1 MNVLNVGKS
10 ALTVAQLGIATTGHN
25 IANAST
31 PGYNR
36 QSIVQK
42 AAAAQSFGN
51 GYLGQG
57 AEVGTIVRS
66 YDDVLAK
73 QVVNTTSNQ
82 SSSAVYLQGIN
93 EVNSL
98 LSDDKAGV
106 SAVMTNFFRS
116 VSAAAANPSDI
127 ATRQTVISNAQS
139 LVSRFTAVNSRLDE
153 MRSNINTQV
162 STSVTTINSY
172 ATAIADLNEKIKQAF
187 SSTGNPPNDLMDQR
201 DLLVTKISEQIKTTV
216 LPQADNTYNVSIG
229 NGIPIVL
236 GNQSQDL
243 YAVPNDTD
251 SSRLE
256 VGYGASGSPKP
267 ISGSLTGGALGGALQ
282 FRDET
287 LDTVQNQLGQLAL
300 TFATAFNNQHK
311 QGTDLTGAVG
321 QDMFNIA
328 GPVAISNRNNTDQS
342 KLASIQITD
351 ATSLTNS
358 NYSLDYVNGQ
368 YNVTRLNDKKVW
380 QNVTLPFEPSTQTG
394 VDGSGNP
401 IMQTDG
407 IKIGVN
413 TLTPVNGDSY
423 LIKPTQY
430 VASGLT
436 LAITDVEK
444 LALANNPS
452 KGESDNT
459 NALKLA
465 DLQNQNF
472 VRVNASSTNRTF
484 AQAYALTTSAVGIKA
499 NQMSIMNQADKTA
512 LDDATSAMQSQS
524 GVNLDEEAAN
534 LLRYQQAYQAAGKM
548 MQIASNMFD
557 TLLSLG
563 K

>member
-73 QVVNTTSNQ
+73 QVINTTSNQ
-82 SSSAVYLQGIN
+82 SSSSVYLQGIN

-106 SAVMTNFFRS
+106 SAVMTEFFRS

-162 STSVTTINSY
+162 STSVATINSY
-172 ATAIADLNEKIKQAF
+172 ASSIADLNEKIKQAF

-216 LPQADNTYNVSIG
+216 LPQSDNTYNVSIG

-287 LDTVQNQLGQLAL
+287 LDTVQNQLGQLAI

-321 QDMFNIA
+321 QNLFNIA

-342 KLASIQITD
+342 KQASVAITD
-351 ATSLTNS
+351 PSLLTSS
-358 NYSLDYVNGQ
+358 NYTLEYVNGQ
-368 YNVTRLNDKKVW
+368 YNITRQNDKYVW
-380 QNVTLPFEPSTQTG
+380 SNVTLPFNQ
-394 VDGSGNP
+394 
-401 IMQTDG
+401 DG
-407 IKIGVN
+407 ITIN
-413 TLTPVNGDSY
+413 TNTSSPTNGDSY

-430 VASGLT
+430 AASGLT
-436 LAITDVEK
+436 LAVTDVEK
-444 LALANNPS
+444 LALADNPS

-465 DLQNQNF
+465 NLQNQNF

>member
-73 QVVNTTSNQ
+73 QVINTTSNQ
-82 SSSAVYLQGIN
+82 SSSSVYLQGIN

-106 SAVMTNFFRS
+106 SAVMTEFFRS

-162 STSVTTINSY
+162 STSVAIINSY
-172 ATAIADLNEKIKQAF
+172 ASSIADLNEKIKQAF

-216 LPQADNTYNVSIG
+216 LPQSDNTYNVSIG

-287 LDTVQNQLGQLAL
+287 LDTVQNQLGQLAI

-321 QDMFNIA
+321 QNLFNIA

-342 KLASIQITD
+342 KQASVAITD
-351 ATSLTNS
+351 PSLLTSS
-358 NYSLDYVNGQ
+358 NYTLEYVNGQ
-368 YNVTRLNDKKVW
+368 YNITRQNDKYVW
-380 QNVTLPFEPSTQTG
+380 SNVTLPFNQ
-394 VDGSGNP
+394 
-401 IMQTDG
+401 DG
-407 IKIGVN
+407 ITIN
-413 TLTPVNGDSY
+413 TNTSSPTNGDSY

-430 VASGLT
+430 AASGLT
-436 LAITDVEK
+436 LAVTDVEK
-444 LALANNPS
+444 LALADNPS

-465 DLQNQNF
+465 NLQNQNF

>member
-36 QSIVQK
+36 QTIVQK

-73 QVVNTTSNQ
+73 QVINTTSNQ
-82 SSSAVYLQGIN
+82 SSSSVYLQGIN

-162 STSVTTINSY
+162 STSVATINSY
-172 ATAIADLNEKIKQAF
+172 ASSIADLNEKIKQAF

-201 DLLVTKISEQIKTTV
+201 DLLVAKISEQIKTTV
-216 LPQADNTYNVSIG
+216 LPQQDNTYNVSIG

-251 SSRLE
+251 STRLE

-287 LDTVQNQLGQLAL
+287 LDTVQNQLGQLAI

-311 QGTDLTGAVG
+311 QGTDLTGTVG
-321 QDMFNIA
+321 QNMFNIA

-342 KLASIQITD
+342 KQASVAITD
-351 ATSLTNS
+351 PSQLTSS
-358 NYSLDYVNGQ
+358 NYTLEYVNGQ
-368 YNVTRLNDKKVW
+368 YNITRQNDKYVW
-380 QNVTLPFEPSTQTG
+380 TNVTLPFNQ
-394 VDGSGNP
+394 
-401 IMQTDG
+401 DG
-407 IKIGVN
+407 ITIN
-413 TLTPVNGDSY
+413 TNTSSPTNGDSY

-430 VASGLT
+430 AASGLT
-436 LAITDVEK
+436 LAVTDVEK

-499 NQMSIMNQADKTA
+499 NQMSIINQADKTA
-512 LDDATSAMQSQS
+512 LDNATSAMQSQS

-563 K
+563 R

>member
-73 QVVNTTSNQ
+73 QVINTTSNQ

-106 SAVMTNFFRS
+106 SAVMTEFFRS

-287 LDTVQNQLGQLAL
+287 LDTVQNQLGQLAI

-342 KLASIQITD
+342 KQASVAITD
-351 ATSLTNS
+351 PSLLTSS
-358 NYSLDYVNGQ
+358 NYTLEYVNGQ
-368 YNVTRLNDKKVW
+368 YNVTRQNGNYVW
-380 QNVTLPFEPSTQTG
+380 SNVTLPFEPEVNG
-394 VDGSGNP
+394 VKE
-401 IMQTDG
+401 G
-407 IKIGVN
+407 IKIDIN
-413 TLTPVNGDSY
+413 TSSPTNGDSY

-430 VASGLT
+430 AASGLT

-444 LALANNPS
+444 LALADNPS

-465 DLQNQNF
+465 NLQNQNL
-472 VRVNASSTNRTF
+472 VRVNVSSTNRTF

-499 NQMSIMNQADKTA
+499 NQMSIMNQADQTA

>member
-73 QVVNTTSNQ
+73 QVINTTSNQ
-82 SSSAVYLQGIN
+82 SSSSVYLQGIN

-106 SAVMTNFFRS
+106 SAVMTEFFRS

-162 STSVTTINSY
+162 STSVATINSY
-172 ATAIADLNEKIKQAF
+172 ASSIADLNEKIKQAF

-216 LPQADNTYNVSIG
+216 LPQSDNTYNVSIG

-287 LDTVQNQLGQLAL
+287 LDTVQNQLGQLAI

-321 QDMFNIA
+321 QNLFNIA

-342 KLASIQITD
+342 KQASVAITD
-351 ATSLTNS
+351 PSLLTSS
-358 NYSLDYVNGQ
+358 NYTLEYVNGQ
-368 YNVTRLNDKKVW
+368 YNITRQNDKYVW
-380 QNVTLPFEPSTQTG
+380 SNVTLPFNQ
-394 VDGSGNP
+394 
-401 IMQTDG
+401 DG
-407 IKIGVN
+407 ITIN
-413 TLTPVNGDSY
+413 TNTSSPTNGDSY

-430 VASGLT
+430 AASGLT
-436 LAITDVEK
+436 LAVTDVEK
-444 LALANNPS
+444 LELADNPS

-465 DLQNQNF
+465 NLQNQNF

>member
-1 MNVLNVGKS
+1 MNVLNVGKT

-36 QSIVQK
+36 QAIVQK
-42 AAAAQSFGN
+42 SAPAQSFGN

-66 YDDVLAK
+66 YNDVLAK
-73 QVVNTTSNQ
+73 QMINSTSNQ
-82 SSSAVYLQGIN
+82 SSSSIYLQGIN
-93 EVNSL
+93 EVNNL
-98 LSDDKAGV
+98 LSDDKAGI
-106 SAVMTNFFRS
+106 SKVMTDFFRS

-127 ATRQTVISNAQS
+127 ATRQTAVSNAQS
-139 LVSRFTAVNSRLDE
+139 LVSRFKAVNSRLDE

-162 STSVTTINSY
+162 STSVATINSY
-172 ATAIADLNEKIKQAF
+172 ASAIADLNEKIKQAF

-256 VGYGASGSPKP
+256 VGYGAAGAPKP

-287 LDTVQNQLGQLAL
+287 LDTVQNQLGQLAI

-311 QGTDLTGAVG
+311 QGTDLTGTIG

-328 GPVAISNRNNTDQS
+328 GPVAISNRNNTDQG
-342 KLASIQITD
+342 KQASVTITD
-351 ATSLTNS
+351 PLQLTSS
-358 NYSLDYVNGQ
+358 NYTLEYVNGQ
-368 YNVTRLNDKKVW
+368 YNVTRQNDKHIW
-380 QNVTLPFEPSTQTG
+380 TNVTLPFNQ
-394 VDGSGNP
+394 
-401 IMQTDG
+401 DG
-407 IKIGVN
+407 ITIN
-413 TLTPVNGDSY
+413 TNTSSPTNGDAY
-423 LIKPTQY
+423 LIKPTQFA
-430 VASGLT
+430 ASGLT

-444 LALANNPS
+444 LALGDNPS

-472 VRVNASSTNRTF
+472 VRVNVSSANRTF

-499 NQMSIMNQADKTA
+499 NQMSILNQADKTA

-563 K
+563 Q